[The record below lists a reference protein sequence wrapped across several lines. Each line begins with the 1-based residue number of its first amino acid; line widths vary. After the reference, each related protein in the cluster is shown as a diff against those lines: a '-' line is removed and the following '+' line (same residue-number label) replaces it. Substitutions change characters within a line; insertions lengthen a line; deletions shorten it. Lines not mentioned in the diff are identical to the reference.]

1 MGIAQ
6 METKKCNKCNKVKLI
21 SEFYLSNS
29 KKKYFRSDCKECN
42 IIQTTDR
49 RENNK
54 TGYWYVYKIIEDNY
68 VGITSDFN
76 SRKATHKYLG
86 KVTSTMKIIARYKK
100 PEYAL
105 IHEAIMHL
113 LGYKGCSLKPKGQ

>member
-1 MGIAQ
+1 
-6 METKKCNKCNKVKLI
+6 METKKCTKCNIVK
-21 SEFYLSNS
+21 SRSDFYI
-29 KKKYFRSDCKECN
+29 KKKGTNWIRPECKECN

-49 RENNK
+49 RKDKK

-76 SRKATHKYLG
+76 SRKATHKNLG
-86 KVTSTMKIIARYKK
+86 KITSTMKIIAKYKK